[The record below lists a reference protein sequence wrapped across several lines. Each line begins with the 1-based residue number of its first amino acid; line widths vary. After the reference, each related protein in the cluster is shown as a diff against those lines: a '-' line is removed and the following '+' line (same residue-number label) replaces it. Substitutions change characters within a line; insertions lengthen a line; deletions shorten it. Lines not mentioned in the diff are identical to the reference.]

1 MYRLCAFIFLI
12 VAFAASAWAGVAVSS
27 PSSGAKVGSP
37 VSFVASA
44 GSTTCSRGV
53 ASMGVYIDNQLTYV
67 VNGTS
72 LNTKL
77 SLNPGSH
84 KTVVQQWDY
93 CGGSSYAVMPLTV
106 TTASGVFVTSPSNN
120 GAVGSPVR
128 FTATAATST
137 CPKGVASMGIY
148 TAPSP
153 DKKVYVTQGDSLNT
167 TVVLSPGTYNTVVQE
182 WDYCGG
188 SAFTPVTVNVSGNTL
203 TNVQARAG
211 WRGWGE
217 LAPAYDICTDCQPE
231 VTWSMTQTGGATT
244 FNIGGAKPYSDVLWS
259 YPMVG
264 PASVLNLPDKNK
276 TLVPNTRNF
285 IYDAYFFSSTIGA
298 AQVLEFDVSQYFGGK
313 SFIYGS
319 QCRIAGGHAWD
330 IWDNV
335 NRHWVSAG
343 IPCNPVN
350 NDWNHV
356 IVRFQRT
363 SDNKVHYQSITLNG
377 VTHDIDRTFAPY
389 TAPSDWYGITIKF
402 QMDGNYKQTPYAVK
416 VDKMNLTYW

>member
-167 TVVLSPGTYNTVVQE
+167 SVALSPGTYNTVVQE

-188 SAFTPVTVNVSGNTL
+188 AAFTPVTRWQCEREHAHEYASSRRLAGLGRTR
-203 TNVQARAG
+203 ARLRHLHRLPARSYLVHDTDG
-211 WRGWGE
+211 WRHHVQYRWYQALFGCPVE
-217 LAPAYDICTDCQPE
+217 LSHGRPG
-231 VTWSMTQTGGATT
+231 VGA
-244 FNIGGAKPYSDVLWS
+244 
-259 YPMVG
+259 
-264 PASVLNLPDKNK
+264 
-276 TLVPNTRNF
+276 
-285 IYDAYFFSSTIGA
+285 
-298 AQVLEFDVSQYFGGK
+298 EF
-313 SFIYGS
+313 
-319 QCRIAGGHAWD
+319 AG
-330 IWDNV
+330 
-335 NRHWVSAG
+335 
-343 IPCNPVN
+343 
-350 NDWNHV
+350 
-356 IVRFQRT
+356 QE
-363 SDNKVHYQSITLNG
+363 
-377 VTHDIDRTFAPY
+377 
-389 TAPSDWYGITIKF
+389 
-402 QMDGNYKQTPYAVK
+402 
-416 VDKMNLTYW
+416 